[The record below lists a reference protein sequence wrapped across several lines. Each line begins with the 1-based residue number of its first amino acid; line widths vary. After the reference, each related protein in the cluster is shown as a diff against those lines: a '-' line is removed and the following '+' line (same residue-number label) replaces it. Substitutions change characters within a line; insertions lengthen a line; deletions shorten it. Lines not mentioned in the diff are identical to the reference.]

1 MWCDMR
7 SVDKRYLRE
16 ILMALAA
23 YMIIMFT
30 VWPLVDTTESI
41 GLRVMIALIPVVPVL
56 FGIRALVRYI
66 LDADELVQRLHLEAL
81 AISAGVV
88 GVVSM
93 AVGFLAAAKLI
104 ELDGSILFWVF
115 PALAGTFGFAR
126 SLAARRYAR
135 A

>member
-1 MWCDMR
+1 MR
-7 SVDKRYLRE
+7 SVDKRYIRE
-16 ILMALAA
+16 ILVALTA

-30 VWPLVDTTESI
+30 IWPLVDSTESL
-41 GLRVMIALIPVVPVL
+41 GLRVVIALSPVIPIL

-88 GVVSM
+88 GVLSM

-115 PALAGTFGFAR
+115 PALAGTFGLAR